1 MTDIWSATVTRI
13 GDDAPEMF
21 DAGCYILFG
30 EPVPDA
36 LADVSIVHD
45 GAGQA
50 AEVRPGDDFWIG
62 EDRFTVAEVG
72 DLTWST
78 SVDVLSR
85 LVLATLEGVTLQ
97 WLVDRDDEAAAGVL
111 EELRHHLH
119 RMAGLPVDRAEVS
132 EAADG

>member
-72 DLTWST
+72 E
-78 SVDVLSR
+78 R
-85 LVLATLEGVTLQ
+85 ANANLAELGHVVVYANQPDQKL
-97 WLVDRDDEAAAGVL
+97 LPGAVKAAGDGVPMPL
-111 EELRHHLH
+111 PGLTLRFT
-119 RMAGLPVDRAEVS
+119 RGE
-132 EAADG
+132 